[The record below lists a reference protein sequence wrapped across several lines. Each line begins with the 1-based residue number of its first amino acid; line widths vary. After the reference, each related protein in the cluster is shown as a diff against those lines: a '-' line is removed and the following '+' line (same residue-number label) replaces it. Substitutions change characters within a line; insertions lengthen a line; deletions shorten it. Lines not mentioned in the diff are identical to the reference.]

1 MRNKMKK
8 FLEILKIE
16 LSDLE
21 EELQFFGELHK
32 SREKSGEITTYV
44 FRENMNL
51 IQNEIAGLQRVIKSV
66 DSLVSTQYKS
76 FGEMVEDLDRKIQA
90 KIKESNYADAVY
102 ELVKRKIDKVHNYI
116 TEET

>member
-51 IQNEIAGLQRVIKSV
+51 FKTKFRPPKCHQIG
-66 DSLVSTQYKS
+66 
-76 FGEMVEDLDRKIQA
+76 
-90 KIKESNYADAVY
+90 
-102 ELVKRKIDKVHNYI
+102 
-116 TEET
+116 